1 MENPLKELEDLKNL
15 INQLTNEAS
24 ANEINYEDVLKNLGE
39 ENMVGDIFPTDH
51 GLNIVTKFTNTSNN
65 PDPEYSKVG
74 DSGFDLRAFLD
85 SPLTLNSLE
94 RTLIPTGLK
103 FELSPNTELQVRPR
117 SGMALKYGISVL
129 NTPGTV
135 DEGYRGEV
143 GIITVNLSNDSYTIN
158 PGDRI
163 AQGVITNVIGQ
174 NISSLLKTKNLNETE
189 RGSDGFGST
198 GKE

>member
-1 MENPLKELEDLKNL
+1 MEDSLKELEDLKNL
-15 INQLTNEAS
+15 INQLTNEAN
-24 ANEINYEDVLKNLGE
+24 ANEINYEDVLKNLGG
-39 ENMVGDIFPTDH
+39 ENISDNTFTTDN
-51 GLNIVTKFTNTSNN
+51 LNIVTKFTNNSNN
-65 PDPEYSKVG
+65 PDPEYAKVG

-85 SPLTLNSLE
+85 SPLTLNPLE

-143 GIITVNLSNDSYTIN
+143 GIIVVNLSNDSYTIK

-174 NISSLLKTKNLNETE
+174 NISTLLKTKNLNETE
-189 RGSDGFGST
+189 RGSGGFGST

>member
-143 GIITVNLSNDSYTIN
+143 GIITVNLSNESYTIN